1 MTDESIVRV
10 DAKGRVTLPKAIR
23 DELNIQDGTPFFVKF
38 IKGKGVVILAP
49 AINPFDILAEQ
60 AIGISI
66 SYYEHHRHSFYI
78 ILNSRLAGFTHR
90 ETLLA
95 AAIAASIPMRIQ
107 GGLANAL

>member
-60 AIGISI
+60 AIEEYKAGKTTNIEEYAKNHGINLD
-66 SYYEHHRHSFYI
+66 E
-78 ILNSRLAGFTHR
+78 
-90 ETLLA
+90 
-95 AAIAASIPMRIQ
+95 
-107 GGLANAL
+107 

>member
-60 AIGISI
+60 AIEE
-66 SYYEHHRHSFYI
+66 YK
-78 ILNSRLAGFTHR
+78 AGKTTNI
-90 ETLLA
+90 EEYAKSL
-95 AAIAASIPMRIQ
+95 
-107 GGLANAL
+107 

>member
-60 AIGISI
+60 AMEEYKAGKTTNIEEYAKNHGIDLD
-66 SYYEHHRHSFYI
+66 E
-78 ILNSRLAGFTHR
+78 
-90 ETLLA
+90 
-95 AAIAASIPMRIQ
+95 
-107 GGLANAL
+107 

>member
-60 AIGISI
+60 AIEEYKAGKTTNIEEYAKSHGIDLD
-66 SYYEHHRHSFYI
+66 E
-78 ILNSRLAGFTHR
+78 
-90 ETLLA
+90 
-95 AAIAASIPMRIQ
+95 
-107 GGLANAL
+107 

>member
-60 AIGISI
+60 AIEEYKAGKTTNIEEYAKNHGIDLD
-66 SYYEHHRHSFYI
+66 E
-78 ILNSRLAGFTHR
+78 
-90 ETLLA
+90 
-95 AAIAASIPMRIQ
+95 
-107 GGLANAL
+107 